1 VGPCGARNAGL
12 DAAHGDLI
20 TYLDDDNLFDPQ
32 WLKAVAWTFRTLPQ
46 TSVCYGVRVFDDAG
60 QGLHGVTSGR
70 AGMHFLGW
78 DAERIRLGN
87 IADMNVLAHRRS
99 DVRFDEQLAYYGDWD
114 LLLQLSK
121 DVEPVELPAIA
132 VYYRTDA
139 PGRLSSTLP
148 PEEMERE
155 YRIVR
160 GKIEHGDTQQEDLVR
175 R

>member
-1 VGPCGARNAGL
+1 
-12 DAAHGDLI
+12 
-20 TYLDDDNLFDPQ
+20 
-32 WLKAVAWTFRTLPQ
+32 
-46 TSVCYGVRVFDDAG
+46 
-60 QGLHGVTSGR
+60 
-70 AGMHFLGW
+70 MHFLEW

-87 IADMNVLAHRRS
+87 IADMNVLAHRRC

-139 PGRLSSTLP
+139 PGRLSATLP

-160 GKIEHGDTQQEDLVR
+160 AKLDDLSPQQEDLVR